1 MNCMRVLGV
10 LAAWGVLGVLA
21 TMCFALGGSLG
32 YRRGVKDTLAQI
44 RDRRTGA
51 AGCRPLPANHL
62 RRRSSGHAR
71 PGARARRARWGPR
84 HAGAPVAVPIR
95 AVLPARSDP
104 RVTALAATV
113 VAVLLIGVPGAA
125 IGATTAQP
133 GESLYSMRRGMER
146 VRVALATGEG
156 DTEVHIELAAARL
169 TDLQVLVDNDDVGP
183 DVIADVSSD
192 LAAHATAASGRLP
205 RVADDTHRSSL
216 GRKLAN
222 VGGKQVEVMDVIVAR
237 DCGGD
242 VAGTCEARNDMLEGT
257 VALRV
262 STQQDVALAQGEP
275 QPSRSLAQADKGD
288 RITAEAV
295 SDGTAD
301 AGAASAQEAGATG
314 PVEPATGATQTH
326 ASAASGPP
334 STAAPD
340 DSEPAATSKAA
351 ASAKPSPAP
360 TPTSGTTSGAS
371 AKPTASSAGSPATE
385 PEAPAGDN
393 GKVTSEPDAA
403 GSGQ

>member
-1 MNCMRVLGV
+1 MRVLGV

-62 RRRSSGHAR
+62 RRRTSGHAR
-71 PGARARRARWGPR
+71 PGARARRARWRPP
-84 HAGAPVAVPIR
+84 HVGAPVAVPIR

-133 GESLYSMRRGMER
+133 GESLYSMRRSMER
-146 VRVALATGEG
+146 VRVALATGED

-169 TDLQVLVDNDDVGP
+169 TDLQGLVDDDDVGP

-192 LAAHATAASGRLP
+192 LSVHAAAASGRLTT
-205 RVADDTHRSSL
+205 VADDTHRSAL
-216 GRKLAN
+216 GRQLAHV
-222 VGGKQVEVMDVIVAR
+222 VGTQVEVMDDIVTR
-237 DCGGD
+237 DCSGDGGGACQ
-242 VAGTCEARNDMLEGT
+242 VLSDMRDGT
-257 VALRV
+257 VALRQ
-262 STQQDVALAQGEP
+262 STERDVAVAQGASDP
-275 QPSRSLAQADKGD
+275 PPTVAQADQGD

-295 SDGTAD
+295 SDGAGD
-301 AGAASAQEAGATG
+301 AGVAAGQDASGTG
-314 PVEPATGATQTH
+314 PDTPAVGAAGTP
-326 ASAASGPP
+326 ASAAGTAA
-334 STAAPD
+334 STTAPD
-340 DSEPAATSKAA
+340 DGASAAASKPS
-351 ASAKPSPAP
+351 ASAKPTPAP
-360 TPTSGTTSGAS
+360 TPTASTAASSSPSPTTSA
-371 AKPTASSAGSPATE
+371 AGSPATE
-385 PEAPAGDN
+385 PESPTGKRGGETAEAG
-393 GKVTSEPDAA
+393 A
-403 GSGQ
+403 GGAGQ